1 MTFDYSELIVRDI
14 QICGAEPVVRGTRAP
29 VRTILA
35 SLAEGVWIDEILAD
49 FPTLR
54 LEQIRAV
61 IAFAAASAEEDMPVS
76 GLPILA

>member
-1 MTFDYSELIVRDI
+1 
-14 QICGAEPVVRGTRAP
+14 

-35 SLAEGVWIDEILAD
+35 SLAEGAWLDEILAD

-54 LEQIRAV
+54 VEQIRAV

-76 GLPILA
+76 GLPVLA